1 MRDEGLKES
10 LILHPSSFIPMEADL
25 VIKLQQFLS
34 SPAWRML
41 TGFAARWLIFLF
53 IPFAFF
59 VKKSARL
66 RDAVYAAAWSAL
78 LALTMS
84 TVLAQIIG
92 RLRPFMAVSGIEA
105 VVPLNAQEG
114 SFPSSHT
121 AAAVGIA
128 MALSYVNAPV
138 RVTVILMAIL
148 IALGRMAA
156 GMHYPTDVI
165 GGAAV
170 GVLAFVIVQKVR
182 EGLRK
187 V

>member
-25 VIKLQQFLS
+25 IIKLQQSLS
-34 SPAWRML
+34 SPVWRTL
-41 TGFAARWLIFLF
+41 ICFAARWLIFLF
-53 IPFAFF
+53 IPFAFLA
-59 VKKSARL
+59 KKSARF

-78 LALTMS
+78 LALAMS
-84 TVLAQIIG
+84 TLIAQIIG
-92 RLRPFMAVSGIEA
+92 RARPFMAVSGIEA

-128 MALSYVNAPV
+128 MALSCMNVPV
-138 RVTVILMAIL
+138 RVTVIFMAVL
-148 IALGRMAA
+148 IALGRVAA
-156 GMHYPTDVI
+156 GMHYPTDVL

-170 GVLAFVIVQKVR
+170 GVIAFVIVRSAQ
-182 EGLRK
+182 EGMRK